1 MILIASA
8 CAYHACVRMHAHM
21 RMCVNSVGCASD
33 WRTGYHR
40 FALQVQHHFNVAMDH
55 EIFFFTSMSKQLL
68 YVKNKQTNFEHQNY
82 SCEEYKGI
90 YDP

>member
-1 MILIASA
+1 
-8 CAYHACVRMHAHM
+8 
-21 RMCVNSVGCASD
+21 
-33 WRTGYHR
+33 
-40 FALQVQHHFNVAMDH
+40 
-55 EIFFFTSMSKQLL
+55 MSKQLL